1 MAIWQSVFS
10 FLELTWR
17 KKVHGSTGSHDLAAS
32 RIISKNERYTT
43 QKLHCAFKWWNTL
56 CLNRVWIQQLTWV
69 GVKYHCTCGRQNR
82 IWQFVDIKHGF
93 HLTASILRDS
103 FQSTI
108 TECQLYEGEGDTK
121 MNKTGLTLGSSAY
134 FIIKKKHH

>member
-1 MAIWQSVFS
+1 MVKYTLLKQGLDSAIN
-10 FLELTWR
+10 LGR
-17 KKVHGSTGSHDLAAS
+17 
-32 RIISKNERYTT
+32 
-43 QKLHCAFKWWNTL
+43 C
-56 CLNRVWIQQLTWV
+56 
-69 GVKYHCTCGRQNR
+69 KYHCTCGRQNR

-108 TECQLYEGEGDTK
+108 TECQLYEGEGDMK

-134 FIIKKKHH
+134 FIIKKNITRHYNQTRKQKR